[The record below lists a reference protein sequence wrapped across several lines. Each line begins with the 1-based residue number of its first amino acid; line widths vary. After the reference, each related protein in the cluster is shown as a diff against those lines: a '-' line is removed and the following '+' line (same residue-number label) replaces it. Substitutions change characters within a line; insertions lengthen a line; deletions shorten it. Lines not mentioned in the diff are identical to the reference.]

1 MARPLP
7 PLNALRAFE
16 AAARHLSFTRA
27 AAELNVTPAAVG
39 HQVKALED
47 LLGVRLFRRLTRAL
61 RLTEAGQAAL
71 PALVDGFDRLAE
83 AADAMRAHGDSGV
96 LTISV
101 CPSFGAMWLVPRLER
116 FRILHP
122 EIEIRIDGTDRL
134 VDLTRDEAD
143 VALRYGPGGY
153 EGVRVDWLFDRVNTP
168 VCNPALLQGAHPL
181 RAPQD
186 LRHHT
191 LLHIEW
197 KEAEASWR
205 MWLLAAGL
213 ADIDPTR
220 GAALHHGG
228 DGGAGRPR
236 RPRRGAG
243 QQRPGG
249 RRAWGGA
256 AGQPVR
262 PGTEQA
268 AELFA
273 LSADPEGRRKPA
285 EDRGVSRLDA
295 GGDARVAAGVGGK
308 KQAAPLAAGGEEDG
322 ERRDLSQRSRKS
334 AEVDV

>member
-153 EGVRVDWLFDRVNTP
+153 EGVRVDWLFNRVNTP
-168 VCNPALLQGAHPL
+168 VCSPALLEGAHPL

-186 LRHHT
+186 LRHHS
-191 LLHIEW
+191 LLHVEW

-220 GAALHHGG
+220 GPRFTMEAMAVQAALDGHG
-228 DGGAGRPR
+228 
-236 RPRRGAG
+236 
-243 QQRPGG
+243 
-249 RRAWGGA
+249 
-256 AGQPVR
+256 V
-262 PGTEQA
+262 
-268 AELFA
+268 A
-273 LSADPEGRRKPA
+273 LVSNVLVADE
-285 EDRGVSRLDA
+285 
-295 GGDARVAAGVGGK
+295 
-308 KQAAPLAAGGEEDG
+308 LAAGRLVSPFDPGLSKPMSFSHYLPTPKDGASRPKIAAFRDWMLEETR
-322 ERRDLSQRSRKS
+322 ELRP
-334 AEVDV
+334 E

>member
-39 HQVKALED
+39 HQVKALEE

-116 FRILHP
+116 FRILNP

-168 VCNPALLQGAHPL
+168 VCSPALLQGAHPL

-220 GAALHHGG
+220 GPRFTMEAMAVQAALDGHG
-228 DGGAGRPR
+228 
-236 RPRRGAG
+236 
-243 QQRPGG
+243 
-249 RRAWGGA
+249 
-256 AGQPVR
+256 V
-262 PGTEQA
+262 
-268 AELFA
+268 A
-273 LSADPEGRRKPA
+273 LVSNVLVADE
-285 EDRGVSRLDA
+285 
-295 GGDARVAAGVGGK
+295 
-308 KQAAPLAAGGEEDG
+308 LAAGRLVSPFDPGLSKPLSFSHYLLTPKDGASRPKIAAFRDWMLEETRELRAG
-322 ERRDLSQRSRKS
+322 
-334 AEVDV
+334 

>member
-153 EGVRVDWLFDRVNTP
+153 EGVRVDWLFNRVNTP
-168 VCNPALLQGAHPL
+168 VCSPALLEGAYPL

-186 LRHHT
+186 LRHHS
-191 LLHIEW
+191 LLHVEW

-220 GAALHHGG
+220 GPRFTMEAMAVQAALDGHGVALVSNVLVADELAAG
-228 DGGAGRPR
+228 RLVSPFEPGLSKPMSFSHYLLTPKDGAGRPKITAFR
-236 RPRRGAG
+236 DWMLEETRELRP
-243 QQRPGG
+243 
-249 RRAWGGA
+249 
-256 AGQPVR
+256 
-262 PGTEQA
+262 E
-268 AELFA
+268 
-273 LSADPEGRRKPA
+273 
-285 EDRGVSRLDA
+285 
-295 GGDARVAAGVGGK
+295 
-308 KQAAPLAAGGEEDG
+308 
-322 ERRDLSQRSRKS
+322 
-334 AEVDV
+334 